1 MELILPISLFILGL
15 IAIIVELFVP
25 AGGVIGFI
33 GIGLVISSIISA
45 YTRFG
50 VIVGTV
56 FLLLG
61 IIFLPILFATAFK
74 IFPHTFAG
82 KIFILKDFQ
91 KKEEGFSSH
100 DEEKFI
106 TNLNKEGIALTSL
119 RPIGLAMIDD
129 KKYNVTTTGEFI
141 NKNEKIRVIKVEG
154 NKIVVRKA

>member
-1 MELILPISLFILGL
+1 MEFIIPISLFVLGL

-25 AGGVIGFI
+25 AGGVIGFL
-33 GIGLVISSIISA
+33 GVGLVISSIITA
-45 YTRFG
+45 YTKFG
-50 VIVGTV
+50 IFVGTL

-61 IIFLPILFATAFK
+61 VIILPILFSVTFK

-82 KIFILKDFQ
+82 KIFILRASQ

-106 TNLNKEGIALTSL
+106 VILNKKGISLTPL
-119 RPIGLAMIDD
+119 RPIGFARIND

-141 NKNEKIRVIKVEG
+141 DKEEKIRVIKVEG
-154 NKIVVRKA
+154 NKIVVRKV